1 MSKYPKSLPE
11 RSKAFLRG
19 DLAHE
24 FEGPDHKPST
34 SDLTMQ
40 EYADGWGVS
49 LKEAQRR
56 FTQHRMNNPIAY
68 PQTKNIN
75 KASEITAAANEGMWS
90 DFANNMSEGMQAVNA
105 LPAVV
110 GYSAGVAAG
119 WMGKKK
125 SDQWRR
131 EDDAKE
137 QLTPN
142 GPTPPPPPPAPSPR
156 K

>member
-1 MSKYPKSLPE
+1 MTDQPHQQGLGGDKAASE
-11 RSKAFLRG
+11 RIKAFNRG

-24 FEGPDHKPST
+24 SAGPDHKPST

-68 PQTKNIN
+68 PQTKNST
-75 KASEITAAANEGMWS
+75 KASEITAAATEGMWA
-90 DFANNMSEGMQAVNA
+90 DFSNR
-105 LPAVV
+105 
-110 GYSAGVAAG
+110 
-119 WMGKKK
+119 K
-125 SDQWRR
+125 R

-137 QLTPN
+137 QLSPN
-142 GPTPPPPPPAPSPR
+142 GPTPPLSPR
-156 K
+156 PRK